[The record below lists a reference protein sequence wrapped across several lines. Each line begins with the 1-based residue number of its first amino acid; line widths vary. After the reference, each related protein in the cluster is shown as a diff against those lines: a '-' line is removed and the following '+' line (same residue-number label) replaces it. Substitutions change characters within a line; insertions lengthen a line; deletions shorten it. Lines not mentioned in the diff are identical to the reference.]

1 MTREIVQE
9 VFKVYPSGRSVKK
22 HLLCISFVH
31 LYSFVPHICTHLY
44 TRDHINPFHLPF
56 SFIEKEDYS
65 T

>member
-31 LYSFVPHICTHLY
+31 LYSFVLAFVLICTPEITL
-44 TRDHINPFHLPF
+44 TL
-56 SFIEKEDYS
+56 SFTIFIYKKEDYS